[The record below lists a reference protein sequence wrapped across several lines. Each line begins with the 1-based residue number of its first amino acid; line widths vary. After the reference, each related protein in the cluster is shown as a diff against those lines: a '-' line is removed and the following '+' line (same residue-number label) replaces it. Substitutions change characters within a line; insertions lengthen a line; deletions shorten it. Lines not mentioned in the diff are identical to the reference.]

1 MEKNEKKKKE
11 EIKEQI
17 RKETGFLINN
27 LNLKNAKKEIEEF
40 IYVMADSYN
49 KCWTTISYLEEI
61 DIDCS
66 ACLKNNKRMEIVNNA
81 INIIDSIF
89 QDEET
94 DYSEALDGIIKLAIS
109 DSMFCEI
116 LKEDLPILEEI
127 REMIKTR
134 KDAKFDGTPIY
145 IELTEFYFDYHYD
158 GNMSK
163 FIDELNSAIKEIFN
177 NESIIKNCF
186 RTKGGTKDD

>member
-11 EIKEQI
+11 EIKEKI

-89 QDEET
+89 
-94 DYSEALDGIIKLAIS
+94 
-109 DSMFCEI
+109 
-116 LKEDLPILEEI
+116 
-127 REMIKTR
+127 KTR
-134 KDAKFDGTPIY
+134 KR
-145 IELTEFYFDYHYD
+145 
-158 GNMSK
+158 
-163 FIDELNSAIKEIFN
+163 
-177 NESIIKNCF
+177 IILKH
-186 RTKGGTKDD
+186 